1 MVNKKLDA
9 EVKKLVKSMKDFR
22 GNVQIMYDNCE
33 KNNLTWLAL
42 AVRNLLNVIDEYM
55 DGLNEFEKEK

>member
-22 GNVQIMYDNCE
+22 GNVQIMFDNCE